1 MTEPQSTE
9 IIQPQQQASAPA
21 RPDMVRFGGYDREQT
36 DMLLERYWNQ
46 MQGYRRSLAQQLGVS
61 DRQQTR
67 IGQLEGQL
75 EAAVAERDQLRH
87 RADNP
92 YEAAG
97 QAAQQMVDTAR
108 DKAKG
113 MLANAEKEAER
124 ALADPDGIAGGPR
137 MTDLRP
143 CATRRHSSPRN
154 GRGPA
159 SPIPACRAS
168 HGGSSPSRPTV

>member
-1 MTEPQSTE
+1 
-9 IIQPQQQASAPA
+9 
-21 RPDMVRFGGYDREQT
+21 MVRFGGYDREQT

-124 ALADPDGIAGGPR
+124 TLAEADGKRA
-137 MTDLRP
+137 
-143 CATRRHSSPRN
+143 
-154 GRGPA
+154 PA
-159 SPIPACRAS
+159 DRAFQ
-168 HGGSSPSRPTV
+168 